1 MWGNTYYFFKVGV
14 KIYTLMTYCFWR
26 NYVCDSSYFYSDLEA
41 QRDIAILNIPVVKY
55 VRATCGNVVE
65 FHDPFVS
72 NSYY

>member
-1 MWGNTYYFFKVGV
+1 MWENTYYFFKVGV

-26 NYVCDSSYFYSDLEA
+26 NYVCDSSYFDSDLEA
-41 QRDIAILNIPVVKY
+41 QRDSHTKHSVVKY

-72 NSYY
+72 TSYY